1 MTGVRISAGLA
12 AGTLIIALGCGKY
25 GPPVRNAKY
34 RAAPR
39 AESVEL
45 RTQAEEE
52 DDDRDAESIILGPA
66 EAPDLPVP

>member
-1 MTGVRISAGLA
+1 MIADRIIAALA
-12 AGTLIIALGCGKY
+12 AGTLSFALACGKY

-39 AESVEL
+39 AESVEV

-52 DDDRDAESIILGPA
+52 DDDPDAESIILGPA